1 MADPA
6 VAAKVWDALAGAVK
20 KVREAGFALDAPLG
34 EVQRAATSATP
45 IGLHGGDELEGVL
58 NNLGDR
64 RTAGIGKGGLTIDYG
79 TSYIQAVGFD
89 ARGPVA
95 HAILT
100 YGQSTDPASPHATDQ
115 TRLFARKEWPRLPF
129 HADEVARGRVGEPL
143 RLRRE

>member
-1 MADPA
+1 M
-6 VAAKVWDALAGAVK
+6 
-20 KVREAGFALDAPLG
+20 
-34 EVQRAATSATP
+34 
-45 IGLHGGDELEGVL
+45 
-58 NNLGDR
+58 
-64 RTAGIGKGGLTIDYG
+64 IGKGGLSIDYG

-129 HADEVARGRVGEPL
+129 HADEVARERVGEPL
-143 RLRRE
+143 RLRRD